1 MKESKMLK
9 IRRDAKDL
17 DSIGIAPTTSKTRP
31 TDFDPFRERLR
42 DNFDEVAKW
51 DCIFSLIQW

>member
-42 DNFDEVAKW
+42 DNFDEVAK
-51 DCIFSLIQW
+51 